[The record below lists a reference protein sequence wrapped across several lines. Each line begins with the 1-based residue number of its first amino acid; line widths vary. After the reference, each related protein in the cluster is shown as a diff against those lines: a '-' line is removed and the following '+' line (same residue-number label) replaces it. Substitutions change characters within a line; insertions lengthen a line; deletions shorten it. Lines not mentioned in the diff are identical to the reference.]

1 MQSQRDA
8 IVRLSGEK
16 KKISE
21 EAEKARVASGKK
33 EEEYVQRIA
42 RLEEFG
48 EKKVVECKAA
58 ELLAE
63 EISADCKW
71 LLSRA
76 VPLVTSFVLYLL
88 SVCVNYFS
96 YFAVYPSQIV
106 DRIVKSPELANY
118 MFELGQA
125 GYNSGRKDGYSEGRA
140 AAVNNEKDYH
150 FEFYREDCGAKYAAK
165 RQEFASL
172 EFSVVKAAQ
181 KLSRKPDGVA
191 LLKKALRDEGRASG
205 GAGTSH
211 PE

>member
-21 EAEKARVASGKK
+21 EAEQARAAFEKK
-33 EEEYVQRIA
+33 EGEYVERIA
-42 RLEEFG
+42 TLEEFV
-48 EKKVVECKAA
+48 EKKIAECKAS
-58 ELLAE
+58 ELLTE

-71 LLSRA
+71 LLSRT
-76 VPLVTSFVLYLL
+76 VPLI
-88 SVCVNYFS
+88 
-96 YFAVYPSQIV
+96 A
-106 DRIVKSPELANY
+106 DRIVKSHELANC

-125 GYNSGRKDGYSEGRA
+125 GYNSGRKSGYSEGRV
-140 AAVNNEKDYH
+140 AAVNKEKDYY
-150 FEFYREDCGAKYAAK
+150 FEFYKEDCGAAYVIK

-172 EFSVVKAAQ
+172 EFAVVKAAQ

-191 LLKKALRDEGRASG
+191 LLKKAFGDEDRATG